1 MTLQQQLEYFWERG
15 FYSVI
20 EDDRYQIRL
29 VTTKSYQEHFYI
41 TAGCDSVDLAKRQIG
56 FSHSSLGVIDG
67 DKSKWKVVDTILPS
81 ELMGKGF
88 QVGDRVVI
96 NRKGNSA
103 HGEEVEVRFFDSQ
116 NLNYQVLTSV
126 GYQWLPREQLKP
138 VQPTE
143 ERGVDMVGNKTKDP
157 VSLEDT
163 LVEDS
168 TNVDFDSGKPEARV
182 GYLNGKYI
190 TIDERDIKPR
200 SHICNCGFWDSE
212 KKWGETVYT
221 QQFGDRC
228 VSMSVTNNY
237 VVCSTCGQKLRRIA
251 ISYLDTYE

>member
-1 MTLQQQLEYFWERG
+1 MNNLYDKLLYNWERG
-15 FYSVI
+15 FYSVV
-20 EDDRYQIRL
+20 YSSVNGYGM
-29 VTTKSYQEHFYI
+29 VTTKTSTGSLWFSGWHNERKVVE
-41 TAGCDSVDLAKRQIG
+41 TRIG
-56 FSHSSLGVIDG
+56 LYPLEIQNEGKGIEI
-67 DKSKWKVVDTILPS
+67 VDTIHPS

-88 QVGDRVVI
+88 QVGDKVKCVDGSHLDGRVFVVEKVNALGRYI
-96 NRKGNSA
+96 LENVN
-103 HGEEVEVRFFDSQ
+103 GEMLD
-116 NLNYQVLTSV
+116 
-126 GYQWLPREQLKP
+126 RELKP
-138 VQPTE
+138 VLPVE

-163 LVEDS
+163 LVEES
-168 TNVDFDSGKPEARV
+168 INVDFDSGKPEARV

-190 TIDERDIKPR
+190 TIDERDIKSR

-228 VSMSVTNNY
+228 VSMSITNNY
-237 VVCSTCGQKLRRIA
+237 VVCSTCGQKLRRVA